1 MAPSKSNNASGSAT
15 RIPSLKGDAYAASIK
30 HRNMLE
36 EFGHK
41 YHALG
46 IDAGHAMGVEAGLAQ
61 AEEEIELRIA
71 TATEDSREVIAQL
84 IEKRT
89 KDNEDDDD
97 DDDLANEAHDAIC
110 SVVSSV
116 DKLLDLPRIPL
127 DTYTE
132 IREKCVSLEI
142 IRDKFSKKL
151 GKSTSPILRKRR
163 RDANETDKTVKVKR
177 EKRD

>member
-1 MAPSKSNNASGSAT
+1 MAPSTSRNNSVNAT
-15 RIPSLKGDAYAASIK
+15 QIPGLKGEAYSASID

-46 IDAGHAMGVEAGLAQ
+46 IDAGHAMGVQAGLAQ

-71 TATEDSREVIAQL
+71 TAMEDSREVIGQL

-89 KDNEDDDD
+89 KDTEVDT
-97 DDDLANEAHDAIC
+97 DLANEAHDAIC

-127 DTYTE
+127 STYTE

-151 GKSTSPILRKRR
+151 GKSTAPILRKRR
-163 RDANETDKTVKVKR
+163 RYAAETDKTVKVKR
-177 EKRD
+177 EKKD

>member
-1 MAPSKSNNASGSAT
+1 MAPSNFNSTSGSAT
-15 RIPSLKGDAYAASIK
+15 QIPGLKGEAYAASIK

-89 KDNEDDDD
+89 KDTEVDE
-97 DDDLANEAHDAIC
+97 DLANEAHDAIC

-132 IREKCVSLEI
+132 IREKCVSLES

-163 RDANETDKTVKVKR
+163 RDAAETDKTVKVKR
-177 EKRD
+177 EKKY

>member
-1 MAPSKSNNASGSAT
+1 MAPSNSNNSASAT
-15 RIPSLKGDAYAASIK
+15 QIPGLRGEAYAASIK
-30 HRNMLE
+30 YRNTLE

-89 KDNEDDDD
+89 KDTEEDED
-97 DDDLANEAHDAIC
+97 DDDLANEAHDIIC

-116 DKLLDLPRIPL
+116 DKLFDLPRIPL

-132 IREKCVSLEI
+132 IREKCVSLES
-142 IRDKFSKKL
+142 IRDKFGKKL
-151 GKSTSPILRKRR
+151 GKTTAPILRKRR
-163 RDANETDKTVKVKR
+163 RDAAETDKTVKVKR